1 MGRPRASFILA
12 SRLCSDAQVLINH
25 LLTNAQFASHVR
37 LAFPRRTLAL
47 QVGDFRDGQG
57 IRGSRSRIMW
67 VLDDIVGLFS
77 VYAGSF
83 SRNLGRSD
91 RIFSTNMGPKRYCY
105 RILRFV
111 FVGRNK

>member
-1 MGRPRASFILA
+1 LRDIVVRKTGEHKGQTHHGAAEGELHPRIS
-12 SRLCSDAQVLINH
+12 LCSDAQVLINH

-47 QVGDFRDGQG
+47 QVGDFLDGQG

-83 SRNLGRSD
+83 SRNLGR
-91 RIFSTNMGPKRYCY
+91 
-105 RILRFV
+105 
-111 FVGRNK
+111 NK